1 MTGRA
6 IRHPQQRGST
16 RRSPSCPGHARMA
29 VIDLIELTP
38 FGSGKSAILRD
49 FGVLRRKFPEPM
61 AVSSEVRDGR
71 AWFGGRIPLPPNP
84 NLDDAARRLQA
95 LLFFRPGEPRP
106 GPGRIWPW
114 RPPAPVYDP
123 RPADRWMHPLPS
135 IGSFGEVRERFEAP
149 VLKIQ
154 CRPCQHSLTENKTR
168 PTTGSR
174 GR

>member
-6 IRHPQQRGST
+6 IRHPQQRASI

-29 VIDLIELTP
+29 VIDLTELTP

-84 NLDDAARRLQA
+84 NLGTISTMPPEGYKPSYFSGRESRGRAQVASGHGARQ
-95 LLFFRPGEPRP
+95 P
-106 GPGRIWPW
+106 
-114 RPPAPVYDP
+114 PVYDP

-135 IGSFGEVRERFEAP
+135 IGSSERCGKG
-149 VLKIQ
+149 L
-154 CRPCQHSLTENKTR
+154 RHRS
-168 PTTGSR
+168 
-174 GR
+174 

>member
-6 IRHPQQRGST
+6 IRHPQQRASI

-84 NLDDAARRLQA
+84 NLGTISTMPPEGYKPSY
-95 LLFFRPGEPRP
+95 FS
-106 GPGRIWPW
+106 GR
-114 RPPAPVYDP
+114 
-123 RPADRWMHPLPS
+123 
-135 IGSFGEVRERFEAP
+135 E
-149 VLKIQ
+149 
-154 CRPCQHSLTENKTR
+154 
-168 PTTGSR
+168 SR
-174 GR
+174 GRAQVDLAMAPSHPPCTILGRQT